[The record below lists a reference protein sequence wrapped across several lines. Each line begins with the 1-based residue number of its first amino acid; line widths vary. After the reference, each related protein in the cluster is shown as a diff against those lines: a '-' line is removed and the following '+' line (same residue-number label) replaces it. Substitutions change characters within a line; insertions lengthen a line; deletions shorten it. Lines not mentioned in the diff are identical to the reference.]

1 MDLQVFATV
10 VGSVGFP
17 IIAIYFV
24 WQKMDKNSQDY
35 IKLLKEQMQDNKDAN
50 NRLLETNA
58 KFAEQITISN
68 TQINQK
74 IDKIDSKVDSIIS
87 IINK

>member
-35 IKLLKEQMQDNKDAN
+35 IKLLKEQMQDNNDTVEYTITFN
-50 NRLLETNA
+50 LEKNDDGNW
-58 KFAEQITISN
+58 QILELS
-68 TQINQK
+68 QEDLEK
-74 IDKIDSKVDSIIS
+74 IHGIYNYDQA
-87 IINK
+87 